1 MMKDRMSVFEPTIC
15 ESFRSN
21 LAGNGQQPY
30 LCVTGSAEFHRQA
43 FWCEIEKTGH
53 VVRRFMEERALLDVV
68 RAGVASAVIYEV
80 PASCEGVIQFLNQ
93 LAELNHDACVILVG
107 PEIGAEL
114 VAQCLQKGAFDYLT
128 IPIIASRLMTS
139 LQDGLVNRQTFRAVR
154 NLSYELVQS
163 NDLLAGERNA
173 LKHWNRNLLALNH
186 LTQVITGSL
195 DSETIVKSLFTGLAT
210 LIPLDI
216 IGLARM
222 EPHRVM
228 TWSRSPAFRRE
239 EAEVREWLLRRFP
252 EDAKSKASIRQ
263 SLGQAQA
270 EALSGEDRAP
280 LPSFPT
286 LSDDCHTM
294 TIPLTI
300 APYTQGVLHLERLQG
315 TFTEAEFQVL
325 STVGTSLALA
335 LRNADTHRQ
344 IQELA
349 LRDSV
354 TGLLN
359 RRALE
364 DVLAREFKAGSR
376 YSSSA
381 CFLLV
386 DLDYFKVVNDHLGHL
401 AGDQVLMGTAAL
413 MRRVVR
419 DIDAVGRYGG
429 EEFGIVLPHTDLDCA
444 LVLAERLRR
453 QIENLEFEADQGI
466 VRMTASIG
474 IAHIPD
480 MTIRSVSDWI
490 AAADSA
496 LYDAKA
502 LGRNRVV
509 AHAQD
514 QALSVES
521 AILTFAT

>member
-1 MMKDRMSVFEPTIC
+1 
-15 ESFRSN
+15 
-21 LAGNGQQPY
+21 
-30 LCVTGSAEFHRQA
+30 
-43 FWCEIEKTGH
+43 
-53 VVRRFMEERALLDVV
+53 
-68 RAGVASAVIYEV
+68 
-80 PASCEGVIQFLNQ
+80 
-93 LAELNHDACVILVG
+93 
-107 PEIGAEL
+107 
-114 VAQCLQKGAFDYLT
+114 
-128 IPIIASRLMTS
+128 
-139 LQDGLVNRQTFRAVR
+139 
-154 NLSYELVQS
+154 
-163 NDLLAGERNA
+163 
-173 LKHWNRNLLALNH
+173 
-186 LTQVITGSL
+186 
-195 DSETIVKSLFTGLAT
+195 
-210 LIPLDI
+210 
-216 IGLARM
+216 
-222 EPHRVM
+222 
-228 TWSRSPAFRRE
+228 
-239 EAEVREWLLRRFP
+239 
-252 EDAKSKASIRQ
+252 
-263 SLGQAQA
+263 
-270 EALSGEDRAP
+270 
-280 LPSFPT
+280 
-286 LSDDCHTM
+286 M

-300 APYTQGVLHLERLQG
+300 APYAQGVLHLERLQG

-325 STVGTSLALA
+325 STVGTSLAMA

-413 MRRVVR
+413 MRRAVR

-480 MTIRSVSDWI
+480 ATIRSVSDWI

-509 AHAQD
+509 AHVQN

-521 AILTFAT
+521 AVLTFAA